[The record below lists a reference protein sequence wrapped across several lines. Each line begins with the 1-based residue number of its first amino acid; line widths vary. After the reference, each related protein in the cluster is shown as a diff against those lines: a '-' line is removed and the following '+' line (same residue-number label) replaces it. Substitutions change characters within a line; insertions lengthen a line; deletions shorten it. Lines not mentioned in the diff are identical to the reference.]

1 MFYRQQPRL
10 PPTANEYKK
19 LWSVETVCY
28 FLKLLIGS
36 NPTMLEAA
44 CGAIQNLAACDWKV
58 CDREIVD
65 DIFSGQPFGLSYPVK
80 LLTTVRS
87 T

>member
-1 MFYRQQPRL
+1 
-10 PPTANEYKK
+10 
-19 LWSVETVCY
+19 
-28 FLKLLIGS
+28 
-36 NPTMLEAA
+36 MLEAA

-87 T
+87 TWS